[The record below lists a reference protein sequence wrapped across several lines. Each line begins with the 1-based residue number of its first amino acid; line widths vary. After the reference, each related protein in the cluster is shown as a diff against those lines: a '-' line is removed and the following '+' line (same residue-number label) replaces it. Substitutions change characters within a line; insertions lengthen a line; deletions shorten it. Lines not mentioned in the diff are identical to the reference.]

1 MFNSISGITDH
12 LINHLKTHCKAV
24 KTVEIFPV
32 PLTEF
37 PIDRPTVSVGLESAE
52 IHYGEG
58 IYEGDDEDGN
68 SYYGAKAACTYALKI
83 CISKSQSGL
92 NCYAAFDAV
101 ANACLGITELNIIRV
116 FLGGI
121 TYDRSMGALVLTAGI
136 ELTAKL
142 ETVVKKEK

>member
-1 MFNSISGITDH
+1 MFDSITGITNH
-12 LINHLKTHCKAV
+12 LINHFKTNCKAI

-37 PIDRPTVSVGLESAE
+37 PIEQPTVSVGLEAAE

-58 IYEGDDEDGN
+58 IFEGNDSEGN
-68 SYYGAKAACTYALKI
+68 SYYGAKAGCTYALKI
-83 CISKSQSGL
+83 CVPKSQSSL
-92 NCYAAFDAV
+92 SCYTAFDTV
-101 ANACLGITELNIIRV
+101 ADACLSIDELNIIRV

-121 TYDRSMGALVLTAGI
+121 TYERSMGALVLTAGI

-142 ETVVKKEK
+142 ETVIKKG

>member
-1 MFNSISGITDH
+1 MFDSITSITNH
-12 LINHLKTHCKAV
+12 LINHFKTNCRNI

-37 PIDRPTVSVGLESAE
+37 PIEQPTVSVGLESAE

-58 IYEGDDEDGN
+58 IFEGYDTNGN
-68 SYYGAKAACTYALKI
+68 SYYGAKVGCTYALKI
-83 CISKSQSGL
+83 CVPKSQSSL
-92 NCYAAFDAV
+92 SCYSTFDTV
-101 ANACLGITELNIIRV
+101 ADACLGIDELNIIKL

-121 TYDRSMGALVLTAGI
+121 TYERSMGALVLTAGI

-142 ETVVKKEK
+142 ETIKPKK